1 MQALILF
8 LISLWSLNIAEAAEP
23 TQKNVILSTTTS
35 TQDSGLLGVLVPLFE
50 KQTGYSV
57 KTVSVGTGQAL
68 ALAAKGDADVAL
80 VHAPSLEKQYV
91 AEGKLLNRRLVMYN
105 DFVIIGPKE
114 DPAKV
119 RSSKSA
125 SGALKAIEQAK
136 VSFVSRGD
144 NSGTHILEKS
154 LWKAAGIEPKGS
166 WYMEA
171 RQGMGA
177 TLGIANE
184 RNAYTITDRGTYLAL
199 RNGVSPLRNRVSL
212 RILIEGDRA
221 LLNIYSVVEVNPA
234 NGPRINSVGGKAFAD
249 FMVAPETQNVI
260 RNFGKKFGQSLFV
273 PVAGK
278 KDEELGSVRS
288 N

>member
-8 LISLWSLNIAEAAEP
+8 LISLWSLNIVEAAEP

-144 NSGTHILEKS
+144 NSGTDILEKS

-166 WYMEA
+166 WYIETG
-171 RQGMGA
+171 QGMGA
-177 TLGIANE
+177 TLGIANG

-260 RNFGKKFGQSLFV
+260 RNFGKKFGQSLFI

-278 KDEELGSVRS
+278 KEDDLGIGT

>member
-8 LISLWSLNIAEAAEP
+8 LISLGSLNIAEAAEP

-221 LLNIYSVVEVNPA
+221 LLNIYSVMEVNPA

>member
-8 LISLWSLNIAEAAEP
+8 AISLWSLNIVEAAEP

-166 WYMEA
+166 WYIEA
-171 RQGMGA
+171 GQGMGA

-221 LLNIYSVVEVNPA
+221 LLNIYSVMEVNPA

-260 RNFGKKFGQSLFV
+260 RNFGKKFGQSLFI

-278 KDEELGSVRS
+278 KEDDLGS
-288 N
+288 

>member
-23 TQKNVILSTTTS
+23 TQKSVILSTTTS

-221 LLNIYSVVEVNPA
+221 LLNIYSVMEVNPA